1 MIAYIEGVVV
11 SRTEKSV
18 VINTGG
24 IGYRVFVSPDTLSTL
39 PDNKT
44 VSLSTYLIVK
54 ENILAL
60 YGFLSEEEV
69 VMFEMLIGVSGVG
82 PRSAIGILGIAPP
95 KILKSAI
102 SAGDTSYLTKVSGVG
117 KRSAEKIILDLREKF
132 GPTED
137 GVSETLKDDYG
148 VIEALMAL
156 GYSATQARRAL
167 REVPKEFLGVS
178 DKTKEALRIL
188 NANN

>member
-39 PDNKT
+39 SDNKT

-69 VMFEMLIGVSGVG
+69 VMFEMFIGVSGVG

-102 SAGDTSYLTKVSGVG
+102 SAGDTSYLTKVSGIG

-132 GPTED
+132 GPIED
-137 GVSETLKDDYG
+137 GVSEIMKDDYG

-156 GYSATQARRAL
+156 GYSATQARGAL

>member
-102 SAGDTSYLTKVSGVG
+102 NAGDTSYLTKVSGVG